1 MKKTIKV
8 ILIIFIF
15 IIIVMTISIG
25 HFIYLEKYKLS
36 DVGTEKSENEK
47 YEVLFQ
53 MVGQPN
59 WPFGST
65 AVKITVKN
73 NDTGEIIQ
81 KIQDNIENDGGNF
94 QKENWNI
101 EWKNNIVI
109 ITLKGQ
115 EQKDKIY
122 TVELK

>member
-1 MKKTIKV
+1 MKKTIKI
-8 ILIIFIF
+8 ILIIFIV
-15 IIIVMTISIG
+15 IIIFITIFIS

-36 DVGTEKSENEK
+36 DVGIEKSENEK

-53 MVGQPN
+53 MIGQPN

-65 AVKITVKN
+65 AVQITVKN
-73 NDTGEIIQ
+73 NDTGKIIQ
-81 KIQDNIENDGGNF
+81 KIQDNIEDDGGIF
-94 QKENWNI
+94 RKENWNI
-101 EWKNNIVI
+101 EWKNDIVI
-109 ITLKGQ
+109 ITLKGE